1 MKITGVQCYLIHA
14 RQDEV
19 RTTGFVHISF
29 GLFVHERKKKSLNSK
44 IPSRKYRPL
53 QSFENNLPGA
63 HRQGVH
69 GPSCWIRNVFLS
81 FLLSTEL
88 FWASSITHAPYEHLT
103 KIYKKKNNTY
113 KPIHPIYLSYYIP
126 PSLQCILSNIASIFI
141 LSIFCPFHSC
151 VLGIFRSNFLHGPFV
166 FEFAYFALLTV
177 QSPISRP

>member
-103 KIYKKKNNTY
+103 KIYKKKEQHLQTY
-113 KPIHPIYLSYYIP
+113 SSDLSFLLYSSFFTMYFVKYCLNLYTID
-126 PSLQCILSNIASIFI
+126 ILSVSFMRFRHFSVQFLTWSIRI
-141 LSIFCPFHSC
+141 
-151 VLGIFRSNFLHGPFV
+151 
-166 FEFAYFALLTV
+166 
-177 QSPISRP
+177 

>member
-103 KIYKKKNNTY
+103 KIYIKKRTTLTNLFIRFIFLIIFLLLYNVFCQILLQSLY
-113 KPIHPIYLSYYIP
+113 YRYFVRFIH
-126 PSLQCILSNIASIFI
+126 AF
-141 LSIFCPFHSC
+141 
-151 VLGIFRSNFLHGPFV
+151 
-166 FEFAYFALLTV
+166 
-177 QSPISRP
+177 

>member
-103 KIYKKKNNTY
+103 KIYLKKRTTLTNLFIRFIFLIIFLLLYNVFCQILLQSLY
-113 KPIHPIYLSYYIP
+113 YRYFVRFIH
-126 PSLQCILSNIASIFI
+126 AF
-141 LSIFCPFHSC
+141 
-151 VLGIFRSNFLHGPFV
+151 
-166 FEFAYFALLTV
+166 
-177 QSPISRP
+177 

>member
-103 KIYKKKNNTY
+103 KIYKKRTTLTNLFIRFIFLIIFLLLYNVFCQILLQSLCY
-113 KPIHPIYLSYYIP
+113 RYFVRFIH
-126 PSLQCILSNIASIFI
+126 AF
-141 LSIFCPFHSC
+141 
-151 VLGIFRSNFLHGPFV
+151 
-166 FEFAYFALLTV
+166 
-177 QSPISRP
+177 

>member
-103 KIYKKKNNTY
+103 KIYLKKRTTLTNLFIRFIFLIIFLLLYNVFCQILLQSLCY
-113 KPIHPIYLSYYIP
+113 RYFVRFIH
-126 PSLQCILSNIASIFI
+126 AF
-141 LSIFCPFHSC
+141 
-151 VLGIFRSNFLHGPFV
+151 
-166 FEFAYFALLTV
+166 
-177 QSPISRP
+177 